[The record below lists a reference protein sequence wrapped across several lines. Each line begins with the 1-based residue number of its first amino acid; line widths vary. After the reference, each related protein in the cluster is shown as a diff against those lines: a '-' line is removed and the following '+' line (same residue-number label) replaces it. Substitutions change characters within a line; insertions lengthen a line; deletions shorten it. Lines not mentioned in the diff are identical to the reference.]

1 MVDSMATEKLEG
13 TENLTSYAMNDIS
26 WSFALITDT
35 LKLEPPR
42 WGHGSVY
49 LKQIKKYNK
58 TTAVNLYIF
67 ASELYFLL
75 FLLCNLCSAI
85 V

>member
-26 WSFALITDT
+26 WSFALIMDT

-49 LKQIKKYNK
+49 LKRMEKKIKQ
-58 TTAVNLYIF
+58 LRSIF
-67 ASELYFLL
+67 RR
-75 FLLCNLCSAI
+75 
-85 V
+85 